1 MRERTTAEW
10 AALLEA
16 SGVPCAPILAIDQVF
31 AHPQVIA
38 RGMKVDVAGTPTVA
52 TPIRFDGERPVAARP
67 PPALDEHG
75 AAIRAALGRGEC
87 WPAT

>member
-1 MRERTTAEW
+1 M
-10 AALLEA
+10 
-16 SGVPCAPILAIDQVF
+16 PCAPILAIDQVF

-52 TPIRFDGERPVAARP
+52 TPMRFDGERPVAARP

-75 AAIRAALGRGEC
+75 AAIRAALARGES
-87 WPAT
+87 WPAA